1 MFRFSIES
9 PATSKHSACWTHG
22 VRCSLLLN
30 ESLKYYFTD
39 IKNEDME
46 VQLSFLKQLSSKGGL
61 ELLQAPKALT
71 GNHY

>member
-1 MFRFSIES
+1 ML
-9 PATSKHSACWTHG
+9 AGHVG

-30 ESLKYYFTD
+30 ESPKYYFTD

-61 ELLQAPKALT
+61 ELLQAPKALI

>member
-1 MFRFSIES
+1 M
-9 PATSKHSACWTHG
+9 G

-61 ELLQAPKALT
+61 ELLQAPKALI